1 MNIML
6 KYQMGMQVLCDDID
20 ILIKEYVNKN
30 NYNPVNHIEHR
41 IKTLKSAYDK
51 LQRKGY
57 ELTDTNLF
65 EHVRD
70 MIGYRI
76 ICNFLSEVEDVVK
89 IIESS
94 KQLKIISRKDYITHP
109 KETGYL
115 SYHLIVEV
123 PLYLSTGIEYVK
135 AEIQIRTLAM
145 NFWAALDHKI
155 QYKFSG
161 EEIPSEVSDELY
173 DISLKVTELDNRMVT
188 LNEIMKK
195 YKD

>member
-1 MNIML
+1 MNMMI
-6 KYQMGMQVLCDDID
+6 KYQMAMDVLSNDINT
-20 ILIKEYVNKN
+20 LIKEYVNVY
-30 NYNPVNHIEHR
+30 NYNPVNHTEQR

-51 LQRKGY
+51 LERKGY
-57 ELTDTNLF
+57 ELTDKNLY

-70 MIGYRI
+70 MVGYRI
-76 ICNFLSEVEDVVK
+76 VCNFVSEVSDVVEL
-89 IIESS
+89 IEKS

-109 KETGYL
+109 KESGYL
-115 SYHLIVEV
+115 SYHLIVDV
-123 PLYLSTGIEYVK
+123 PIYLSTGIEYVK

-161 EEIPSEVSDELY
+161 KEIPQEVSEELY
-173 DISLKVTELDNRMVT
+173 DISLKARELDNRMLH
-188 LNEIMKK
+188 LNEVMNK

>member
-1 MNIML
+1 MNLMI
-6 KYQMGMQVLCDDID
+6 KYQMALDVLKNDID
-20 ILIKEYVNKN
+20 TLVKEYVTSN
-30 NYNPVNHIEHR
+30 NYNPVNHMEYR

-51 LQRKGY
+51 LERKGY
-57 ELTDTNLF
+57 ELTDANLF

-70 MIGYRI
+70 MVGYRI

-89 IIESS
+89 LIESS
-94 KQLKIISRKDYITHP
+94 KQLRIVSRKDYITHP

-123 PLYLSTGIEYVK
+123 PIYLSSGVEYIK

-155 QYKFSG
+155 QYKFPD
-161 EEIPSEVSDELY
+161 EEIPQEVSDELY
-173 DISLKVTELDNRMVT
+173 DISMKVRELDNRMVL
-188 LNEIMKK
+188 LNDIMNK
-195 YKD
+195 YKK

>member
-1 MNIML
+1 MNLML
-6 KYQMGMQVLCDDID
+6 KYQMAMDVLCNDID
-20 ILIKEYVNKN
+20 MLIKEYINRY

-51 LQRKGY
+51 LDRKGY
-57 ELTDTNLF
+57 ELTDTNL
-65 EHVRD
+65 ELHIRD
-70 MIGYRI
+70 MVGYRI

-89 IIESS
+89 LIESS
-94 KQLKIISRKDYITHP
+94 KQLRIISRKDYITHP

-123 PLYLSTGIEYVK
+123 PIYLSTGIEYVK

-155 QYKFSG
+155 QYKFTG
-161 EEIPSEVSDELY
+161 EEIPQEVANELY
-173 DISLKVTELDNRMVT
+173 DISMQARELDHRMVL
-188 LNEIMKK
+188 LNDIMKK
-195 YKD
+195 YKN

>member
-1 MNIML
+1 MNLML
-6 KYQMGMQVLCDDID
+6 KYQLAMEVLSNDID
-20 ILIKEYVNKN
+20 TLVKEYVNKN
-30 NYNPVNHIEHR
+30 NYNPVNHTESR

-51 LQRKGY
+51 LDRKGY
-57 ELTDTNLF
+57 ELTDENLYL
-65 EHVRD
+65 HIKD

-76 ICNFLSEVEDVVK
+76 ICNFLSEVPDVVR

-94 KQLKIISRKDYITHP
+94 KQLRIIERKDYITYP
-109 KETGYL
+109 KDTGYL

-123 PLYLSTGIEYVK
+123 PIYLSTGIEYVN

-155 QYKFSG
+155 QYKF
-161 EEIPSEVSDELY
+161 PSEVPQDVADELY
-173 DISLKVTELDNRMVT
+173 DISLTVKNLDNRMVA
-188 LNEIMKK
+188 LNDIMNK